1 MSALLL
7 GSMFN
12 TNWNW
17 TGREHILYVT
27 EQGESE
33 DEREVGPPS
42 SVSHVKCSLGIPHPN
57 FGGTR
62 NVSNFEVF

>member
-1 MSALLL
+1 M
-7 GSMFN
+7 
-12 TNWNW
+12 
-17 TGREHILYVT
+17 REDIFLYVT

-33 DEREVGPPS
+33 DESVKLVLS

-57 FGGTR
+57 FWGTR

>member
-1 MSALLL
+1 M
-7 GSMFN
+7 
-12 TNWNW
+12 
-17 TGREHILYVT
+17 REHIFLYVT

-33 DEREVGPPS
+33 DEREVGPLS

-57 FGGTR
+57 FWGTR